1 MRNLR
6 RSVPMALAV
15 GCGLLTLL
23 GLMFIP
29 ELGDALTTW
38 ASFLVA
44 MALLVGVVN
53 LLSVHMRRL
62 LKGNAYSGLLVISI
76 LAIFALALTDFFELT
91 TGGVSTAFGLV
102 QAPLE
107 AAMASLL
114 VFFLLFAG
122 FRLFR
127 RQRNG
132 WSVLFIVTATVIL
145 LGSTLLPEALS
156 GIFGQASRFLSDVFV
171 GGGMRGLLIGIA
183 IGTIAVALRVLTGS
197 ARPYDK

>member
-6 RSVPMALAV
+6 RSVPVALAV

-23 GLMFIP
+23 GLLFIP

-44 MALLVGVVN
+44 VALLVGVIN

-62 LKGNAYSGLLVISI
+62 LKRNAYSGLLVISM
-76 LAIFALALTDFFELT
+76 LAIFVLALTDFFELT
-91 TGGVSTAFGLV
+91 TEGVSTAFGLV

>member
-1 MRNLR
+1 MKNLG
-6 RSVPMALAV
+6 RSVPVALAV
-15 GCGLLTLL
+15 VFGLLTLL
-23 GLMFIP
+23 GLLFIP

-44 MALLVGVVN
+44 VALLLGVFN
-53 LLSVHMRRL
+53 LLSVHIRRL
-62 LKGNAYSGLLVISI
+62 SKGNAYSGLLVISV
-76 LAIFALALTDFFELT
+76 LAIFVLALTDFFGLT
-91 TGGVSTAFGLV
+91 NEGITTAFNIV

-107 AAMASLL
+107 AAVASLL
-114 VFFLLFAG
+114 AFFLLFAG
-122 FRLFR
+122 FRLFK

-132 WSVLFIVTATVIL
+132 WSVLFIVTATIIL

-156 GIFGQASRFLSDVFV
+156 GIFGPASRFLSQVFV

-183 IGTIAVALRVLTGS
+183 IGTITVALRLLTGS

>member
-1 MRNLR
+1 MKNLG
-6 RSVPMALAV
+6 RSVPLALAV
-15 GCGLLTLL
+15 VFGLSTLL
-23 GLMFIP
+23 GLLFIP
-29 ELGDALTTW
+29 ELGDAITTW
-38 ASFLVA
+38 ASILVA
-44 MALLVGVVN
+44 VAVLIGVIN
-53 LLSVHMRRL
+53 LLIVHIRRL
-62 LKGNAYSGLLVISI
+62 AKRNAYSGLLVISM
-76 LAIFALALTDFFELT
+76 LAIFILGITDFFGLT
-91 TGGVSTAFGLV
+91 TDGVTTAFNIV

-114 VFFLLFAG
+114 AFFLLFAG

-132 WSVLFIVTATVIL
+132 WSILFIVTATIIL

-156 GIFGQASRFLSDVFV
+156 GIFGSASRFLSQVFV

-183 IGTIAVALRVLTGS
+183 IGSITVALRVLTGS

>member
-1 MRNLR
+1 MKNLG

-23 GLMFIP
+23 GLLLIP

-44 MALLVGVVN
+44 VALLVGVIN
-53 LLSVHMRRL
+53 LLGVHVRRL
-62 LKGNAYSGLLVISI
+62 SKGNAYSGLLVISM
-76 LAIFALALTDFFELT
+76 LAIFALALTDFFGLT
-91 TGGVSTAFGLV
+91 TEGVTTAFSLI

-114 VFFLLFAG
+114 AFFLLFAG

-127 RQRNG
+127 RQRNW
-132 WSVLFIVTATVIL
+132 WSVLFIATATVIL

-156 GIFGQASRFLSDVFV
+156 GIFGLASRFLSEVFV

-183 IGTIAVALRVLTGS
+183 IGTIIVALRVLTGS

>member
-1 MRNLR
+1 MP
-6 RSVPMALAV
+6 VALAV

-23 GLMFIP
+23 GLLFIP

-44 MALLVGVVN
+44 VALLVGVIN

-62 LKGNAYSGLLVISI
+62 LKRNAYSGLLVISM
-76 LAIFALALTDFFELT
+76 LAIFVLALTDFFELT
-91 TGGVSTAFGLV
+91 TEGVSTAFGLV

>member
-1 MRNLR
+1 MRNLG
-6 RSVPMALAV
+6 RSVPVALAV

-23 GLMFIP
+23 GLLFVP
-29 ELGDALTTW
+29 ELGDTLTTW

-44 MALLVGVVN
+44 VALLIGVIN
-53 LLSVHMRRL
+53 LLSVHIRRL
-62 LKGNAYSGLLVISI
+62 SKGNAYSGLLVISI
-76 LAIFALALTDFFELT
+76 LAIFVLALTDFFELT
-91 TGGVSTAFGLV
+91 AEGVLTAFDLV

-114 VFFLLFAG
+114 AFFLLFAG

-156 GIFGQASRFLSDVFV
+156 GIFGQASRFLSEVFV

-183 IGTIAVALRVLTGS
+183 IGTITVALRVLTGLT
-197 ARPYDK
+197 RPYDK

>member
-1 MRNLR
+1 MRNLG
-6 RSVPMALAV
+6 RSVPVALAV
-15 GCGLLTLL
+15 GFGLLTLM
-23 GLMFIP
+23 GLLFFP
-29 ELGDALTTW
+29 ALGDALTTW

-44 MALLVGVVN
+44 VALLAGVVN
-53 LLSVHMRRL
+53 LLSIHIRRL
-62 LKGNAYSGLLVISI
+62 TKGNVYSGLLVFSM
-76 LAIFALALTDFFELT
+76 LAIFVLALTDFFGLT
-91 TGGVSTAFGLV
+91 TEAVTTAFDLV

-114 VFFLLFAG
+114 AFFLLFAG
-122 FRLFR
+122 FRMFK

-156 GIFGQASRFLSDVFV
+156 GIFGQASRFLSEVFV

>member
-6 RSVPMALAV
+6 RSVPVALAV

-23 GLMFIP
+23 GLLFIP

-44 MALLVGVVN
+44 VALLVGVIN

-62 LKGNAYSGLLVISI
+62 LKRNAYSGLLVISM
-76 LAIFALALTDFFELT
+76 LAIFVLALTDFFELT
-91 TGGVSTAFGLV
+91 TEGVSTAFGLV

-145 LGSTLLPEALS
+145 LGSTLLPEGLS

>member
-1 MRNLR
+1 MKNLG
-6 RSVPMALAV
+6 RSVPLALAV
-15 GCGLLTLL
+15 VFGISTLL
-23 GLMFIP
+23 GLLFIP
-29 ELGDALTTW
+29 ELGDAITTW
-38 ASFLVA
+38 ASILVA
-44 MALLVGVVN
+44 VAVLIGVIN
-53 LLSVHMRRL
+53 LLIVHIRRL
-62 LKGNAYSGLLVISI
+62 AKRNAYSGLLVISM
-76 LAIFALALTDFFELT
+76 LAIFILGITDFFGLT
-91 TGGVSTAFGLV
+91 SDGVTTAFNIV

-114 VFFLLFAG
+114 AFFLLFAG

-132 WSVLFIVTATVIL
+132 WSILFIVTATIIL

-156 GIFGQASRFLSDVFV
+156 GIFGSASRFLSQVFV

-183 IGTIAVALRVLTGS
+183 IGSITVALRVLTGS

>member
-1 MRNLR
+1 MKNLG
-6 RSVPMALAV
+6 RSVPLALAV
-15 GCGLLTLL
+15 VFGLSTLL
-23 GLMFIP
+23 GLLFIP
-29 ELGDALTTW
+29 ELGDAITTW
-38 ASFLVA
+38 ASILVA
-44 MALLVGVVN
+44 VAVLIGVIN
-53 LLSVHMRRL
+53 LLIVHIRRL
-62 LKGNAYSGLLVISI
+62 AKRNAYSGLLVISM
-76 LAIFALALTDFFELT
+76 LAIFILGITDFFGLT
-91 TGGVSTAFGLV
+91 TDGVTTAFNIV

-114 VFFLLFAG
+114 AFFLLFAG

-132 WSVLFIVTATVIL
+132 WSVLFIVTATIIL

-156 GIFGQASRFLSDVFV
+156 GIFGSASRFLSQVFV

-183 IGTIAVALRVLTGS
+183 IGSITVALRVLTGS